1 MPPLQNSE
9 LLPKCE
15 VFQDEVPTA
24 LKSADECPEPEEK
37 QVEHGLELY
46 QIVVGDPAVN
56 A

>member
-9 LLPKCE
+9 LLPKGE
-15 VFQDEVPTA
+15 VFQNEIPTA
-24 LKSADECPEPEEK
+24 LKSAHKCSEPEEK

-46 QIVVGDPAVN
+46 QIVVGNPAAN